1 MMRKPRTFSMHS
13 RSIAD
18 RRQIA
23 LRLSLE
29 QGHYL
34 DQAANLWGCSRAAY
48 IRRLLQE
55 DLNRHHGKKPAVKG

>member
-1 MMRKPRTFSMHS
+1 MHS
-13 RSIAD
+13 RSTAD

-55 DLNRHHGKKPAVKG
+55 DLNRHHGQAIAAQG